1 MIEKAFQ
8 LKLDEEL
15 RKKLKKRSIDE
26 NKSMNEIIV
35 SLIKHYLK

>member
-15 RKKLKKRSIDE
+15 RKKLKKKSIDE
-26 NKSMNEIIV
+26 GKSMNEIIV
-35 SLIKHYLK
+35 SLIKNYLK